1 MNLRLRVPRIVA
13 VLALIVALA
22 GALDLLAASTAQ
34 AQDNYKTLVR
44 LGGGNR
50 FDQPLKNAAAVQKWA
65 AKKRTQQGLGIVM
78 EKAGLAS
85 LTPTVIDI
93 LTKASPDQLK
103 ETDFQPGSTMVWMAF
118 RRGGARP
125 DIVRNVKWGG
135 KKPFPGFMFI
145 IDDLNQT
152 YTFIVPKPCSNIAL
166 VSSEPSREKARLD
179 AEKAARDK
187 AEADRLAAQKAA
199 AAAAEKARLD
209 AERRERERAEAERV
223 AREKAAAEKAAAER
237 AAAEKAAG
245 DKAEAERVLAVD
257 DAKIDWFVSGLF
269 GKERKTREVDV
280 TTGSTTKKV
289 NESLCAPLLG
299 VKFGPEIKMSENFK
313 VNPAVGVAIN
323 FEKGSYSSLFA
334 EAEFNYYST
343 GMKNYF
349 GASVGIWDF
358 THGNSVTPSLGV
370 QFGSQVWTN
379 AKDDKLYIVAE
390 GRFYARTFDAGL
402 ANNYQFWAGM
412 RYVIR

>member
-1 MNLRLRVPRIVA
+1 MNFRLRVPRTVA

-22 GALDLLAASTAQ
+22 GAMDLLAASTTQ
-34 AQDNYKTLVR
+34 AQDNYKTLTR

-50 FDQPLKNAAAVQKWA
+50 FDQPLKNTAAVQKWA
-65 AKKRTQQGLGIVM
+65 AKKRTQQGIGAVM
-78 EKAGLAS
+78 EKAGVAS

-103 ETDFQPGSTMVWMAF
+103 ETDFQPGGTMVWMAF
-118 RRGGARP
+118 RRGGAKP

-135 KKPFPGFMFI
+135 KKPFPGFTFV

-223 AREKAAAEKAAAER
+223 AREKAAAGKAAAEKTAADK
-237 AAAEKAAG
+237 AAA
-245 DKAEAERVLAVD
+245 DKAEAERVAAVN
-257 DAKIDWFVSGLF
+257 DAKIDFFFSPLF
-269 GKERKTREVDV
+269 GKERRTREIE
-280 TTGSTTKKV
+280 GANNQASR
-289 NESLCAPLLG
+289 SLCAPLLG

-313 VNPAVGVAIN
+313 INPAAGAVFN
-323 FEKGSYSSLFA
+323 FEQAGYSTMFA
-334 EAEFNYYST
+334 EAEFNYYTT
-343 GMKNYF
+343 GLKNYF
-349 GASVGIWDF
+349 GASAGIWDLF
-358 THGNSVTPSLGV
+358 HGSALTPTFGV

-379 AKDDKLYIVAE
+379 AKLDKLYLVAE
-390 GRFYARTFDAGL
+390 GRLYTRMFGEGL
-402 ANNYQFWAGM
+402 SNNYQFWAGM
-412 RYVIR
+412 RYVVR